1 MVRSVRTLAEAKN
14 RLQKLAN
21 ESNIQLVRNFL
32 ATQKWMPTTV
42 QLENEYLAAYK
53 KLADVSL
60 KYLQKDGVN
69 LTR

>member
-32 ATQKWMPTTV
+32 ATQKWMPKNV
-42 QLENEYLAAYK
+42 QLENEY
-53 KLADVSL
+53 
-60 KYLQKDGVN
+60 
-69 LTR
+69 